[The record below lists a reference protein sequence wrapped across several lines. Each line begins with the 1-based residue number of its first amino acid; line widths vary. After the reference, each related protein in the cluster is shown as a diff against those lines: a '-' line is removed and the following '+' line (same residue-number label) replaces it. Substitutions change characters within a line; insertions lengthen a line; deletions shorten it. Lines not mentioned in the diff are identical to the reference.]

1 MNIMRKNR
9 SKEILETFTK
19 QPRLVHSVKDIS
31 DKTGISERQVKNYI
45 RQINCQT
52 APRQMIQSISSGNFR
67 LCENYQELLPVFQ
80 QPEYLP
86 KERASIILSR
96 LLLSKISLNI
106 YDLAEELY
114 VSRPTIEANL
124 KRIKKIIAPFDV
136 VLTVSNDCLTI
147 SGSEK
152 SLRRI
157 TSYMITHTEYS
168 GFLIG
173 NKNLFL
179 RDDYQID
186 FIKNNIIAIFQK
198 CNFIFNDFSVN
209 NILLHLVIA
218 IDRLKN
224 HCEIKETPI
233 GIQVA
238 NAEIQAASMIAD
250 FLEENYNIKYSQIER
265 MNLAVFLS
273 CNLATMDYRVVNSN
287 LIKDYLED
295 ESYTLTK
302 HILHRITDHYYLESF
317 DDIFFTRFVLH
328 ISYLL
333 KRLRSDFNTHNPM
346 CHNIQQT
353 YPFIYDI
360 AVFAA
365 EIIQKETGYYINTD
379 EISLIALHIGSFI
392 ESSQQNKNKLSAIYI
407 YADYHGFYQTNV
419 FTLQQKYGDQFNL
432 QYCISII
439 DYHETPITADIII
452 SEVVLENAVF
462 ISPFITAE
470 QLREIGKHID
480 AKLHI
485 KEYDTFNLS
494 FRQMFTE
501 DIFFQNI
508 YGKDKYEVL
517 RNIGNQL
524 KVKNYVDDAFIES
537 VINRERLSSTC
548 FTPGLAIPHAISSDV
563 KKSFISFT
571 CYKHNLSWDDKSVS
585 LIIFIGISYPDRKT
599 FRFVFNQLIKLF
611 DMQTAINEVAKCTDY
626 EEIMRT
632 INHLIQ

>member
-1 MNIMRKNR
+1 MRKNR

-114 VSRPTIEANL
+114 VSRPTIEADL

-250 FLEENYNIKYSQIER
+250 FLEENYNIKYS
-265 MNLAVFLS
+265 
-273 CNLATMDYRVVNSN
+273 
-287 LIKDYLED
+287 
-295 ESYTLTK
+295 
-302 HILHRITDHYYLESF
+302 
-317 DDIFFTRFVLH
+317 
-328 ISYLL
+328 
-333 KRLRSDFNTHNPM
+333 
-346 CHNIQQT
+346 
-353 YPFIYDI
+353 
-360 AVFAA
+360 
-365 EIIQKETGYYINTD
+365 
-379 EISLIALHIGSFI
+379 
-392 ESSQQNKNKLSAIYI
+392 
-407 YADYHGFYQTNV
+407 
-419 FTLQQKYGDQFNL
+419 
-432 QYCISII
+432 
-439 DYHETPITADIII
+439 
-452 SEVVLENAVF
+452 
-462 ISPFITAE
+462 
-470 QLREIGKHID
+470 
-480 AKLHI
+480 
-485 KEYDTFNLS
+485 
-494 FRQMFTE
+494 
-501 DIFFQNI
+501 
-508 YGKDKYEVL
+508 
-517 RNIGNQL
+517 
-524 KVKNYVDDAFIES
+524 
-537 VINRERLSSTC
+537 
-548 FTPGLAIPHAISSDV
+548 
-563 KKSFISFT
+563 
-571 CYKHNLSWDDKSVS
+571 
-585 LIIFIGISYPDRKT
+585 
-599 FRFVFNQLIKLF
+599 
-611 DMQTAINEVAKCTDY
+611 
-626 EEIMRT
+626 
-632 INHLIQ
+632 